1 MSRVSPLDITKQ
13 LEHMEIELTKL
24 NAKRSLSE
32 VERRLEIAELGNCLL
47 LKDTA
52 HPQSPYY
59 NRVKGF
65 GPGDIPLLR
74 RILNHYGE
82 AAPCF
87 DLTPNHMT
95 ADVSEALLKQGYM
108 PVEQLVFLAAR
119 PKTQAKPSLPEMRI
133 EAVTG
138 ESAETFISW
147 IARSNGE
154 APYSRNIVDRVK
166 GYFHASHFHNYM
178 LTIDGRPAAMGS
190 LFLHGSEGYLANDY
204 TFEEFR
210 GRGCQ
215 TALIGHRLSAA
226 AELGLENVY
235 TDVEFGSVSHAN
247 MEKAGFR
254 TAFINTFWMHG

>member
-1 MSRVSPLDITKQ
+1 
-13 LEHMEIELTKL
+13 MEIELTKL
-24 NAKRSLSE
+24 NAKRSLSKA
-32 VERRLEIAELGNCLL
+32 ERRLELAELGNCLL
-47 LKDTA
+47 LRDAA

-65 GPGDIPLLR
+65 GPGDIPLLS
-74 RILNHYGE
+74 RILDHYGE
-82 AAPCF
+82 SPPCF
-87 DLTPNHMT
+87 DLTPDHMT
-95 ADVSEALLKQGYM
+95 ADVSQALLKQRYM
-108 PVEQLVFLAAR
+108 PAEQLAFMA
-119 PKTQAKPSLPEMRI
+119 AKPMKQEISDLPELQI
-133 EAVTG
+133 ERVTG

-154 APYSRNIVDRVK
+154 TLYSRDIVDRVK

-178 LTIDGRPAAMGS
+178 LTIDGQPAAMGS
-190 LFLHGSEGYLANDY
+190 LFLHGNEGYLANDY

-215 TALIGHRLSAA
+215 TALISRRLSIA
-226 AELGLENVY
+226 AELGLEYVY

-247 MEKAGFR
+247 MKKAGFH

>member
-1 MSRVSPLDITKQ
+1 MSRVSPLDITKR
-13 LEHMEIELTKL
+13 LEHMEMELTKL

-59 NRVKGF
+59 NRVKG
-65 GPGDIPLLR
+65 
-74 RILNHYGE
+74 
-82 AAPCF
+82 
-87 DLTPNHMT
+87 
-95 ADVSEALLKQGYM
+95 
-108 PVEQLVFLAAR
+108 
-119 PKTQAKPSLPEMRI
+119 
-133 EAVTG
+133 
-138 ESAETFISW
+138 
-147 IARSNGE
+147 
-154 APYSRNIVDRVK
+154 
-166 GYFHASHFHNYM
+166 YFHASQFHNYM

-204 TFEEFR
+204 TFEEFQ

-235 TDVEFGSVSHAN
+235 TDVEFGSVSHTN